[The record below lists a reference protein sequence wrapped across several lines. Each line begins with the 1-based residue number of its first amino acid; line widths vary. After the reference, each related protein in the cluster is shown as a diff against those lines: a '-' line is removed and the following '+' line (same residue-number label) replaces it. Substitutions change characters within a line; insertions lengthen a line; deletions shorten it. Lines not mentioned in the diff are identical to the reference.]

1 MEREI
6 QLPKDLEMFGC
17 LFPEYTAMEIDLI
30 ISVIETVVNKLG
42 PPTNT
47 TGKSSHI
54 PLQVVKFLEM
64 CASCWSL

>member
-42 PPTNT
+42 PPQ
-47 TGKSSHI
+47 I
-54 PLQVVKFLEM
+54 PLESQVISPYKSWNF
-64 CASCWSL
+64 